1 MRCDVPEQ
9 RPGIWSVGSI
19 RLYLGLHSN
28 TARRRELLAH
38 FLIAVLSALVT
49 AGGLLGSEAVPR
61 ERVWADPAR
70 EVMEG
75 VTARAS
81 GEPYVVPDL
90 SVRFSESKTGIPITP
105 EYVPVVYF
113 WTVTEGLFKKRSM
126 ELRMECHARAGKLL
140 VPGFEIRPWSWM
152 MDWDWLDL
160 PALLQP
166 YSVQVEITTVGALG
180 SHSILLWGVDKFDNS
195 TLHVA
200 ITDSGPFEY
209 WNEAPNGDQK
219 RVNPGPGADRRQR
232 RF

>member
-1 MRCDVPEQ
+1 MRCEVPEQ
-9 RPGIWSVGSI
+9 LPGIWIFGAI

-28 TARRRELLAH
+28 RARRRELLAH
-38 FLIAVLSALVT
+38 FLIAVLLALV
-49 AGGLLGSEAVPR
+49 AAAGLLGSEAVPC
-61 ERVWADPAR
+61 ERVCADPAR

-81 GEPYVVPDL
+81 GKPYVVPDL
-90 SVRFSESKTGIPITP
+90 SVRFSDSKTGVPIAP
-105 EYVPVVYF
+105 EYVEVAYS
-113 WTVTEGLFKKRSM
+113 WTVTEGLFKKCSM
-126 ELRMECHARAGKLL
+126 ELRMECHARAGELL

-152 MDWDWLDL
+152 MDRDWLDL

-166 YSVQVEITTVGALG
+166 YSVQVEITTVGALS
-180 SHSILLWGVDKFDNS
+180 SHSILLWGVDKFDNN

-219 RVNPGPGADRRQR
+219 RVNPGPAADRRQR